1 MTLRNARILSSCNDA
16 SNKQEQKMNV
26 NIKLEDNIPLQQ
38 PLQQPQQPFY
48 PQVSEAQVPYRPVPQ
63 MTNFTIPQQTIEE
76 FASHPLPNG
85 VGPSQST
92 VHKAST
98 IRMPEHESNFVCQN
112 RDIDLSKGCYN
123 IPESSSTNN
132 ALQQDIMQKT
142 MQIAD
147 LEDKNKFLQLLLR
160 IYQNNP
166 LYVNSLVVCQSQDF
180 MDLVKLLTKCD
191 KVDLI
196 LNEDLACGGCGT
208 DSKLIYVS
216 RILITKNNETK
227 EMKYA
232 YNEAYSKLISFNIST
247 KIVC

>member
-26 NIKLEDNIPLQQ
+26 NIKLEDTI
-38 PLQQPQQPFY
+38 PQQSTQQLPIY
-48 PQVSEAQVPYRPVPQ
+48 PNVPQ
-63 MTNFTIPQQTIEE
+63 MANFTIPTQTVGE

-85 VGPSQST
+85 VAPSQST
-92 VHKAST
+92 VHS
-98 IRMPEHESNFVCQN
+98 INPCQS
-112 RDIDLSKGCYN
+112 RDIDLSKD
-123 IPESSSTNN
+123 I
-132 ALQQDIMQKT
+132 LQKDIMQKT

-166 LYVNSLVVCQSQDF
+166 LYINSLVVCQSQDF

>member
-26 NIKLEDNIPLQQ
+26 NIKLEDTIP
-38 PLQQPQQPFY
+38 QQPQTQLPIY
-48 PQVSEAQVPYRPVPQ
+48 PNVPQ
-63 MTNFTIPQQTIEE
+63 MANFTIPPQTVGE
-76 FASHPLPNG
+76 FA
-85 VGPSQST
+85 PSQST
-92 VHKAST
+92 VPNVNNYQS
-98 IRMPEHESNFVCQN
+98 
-112 RDIDLSKGCYN
+112 RDIN
-123 IPESSSTNN
+123 INQDI
-132 ALQQDIMQKT
+132 LQQDIMQKT
-142 MQIAD
+142 LQIAD

-166 LYVNSLVVCQSQDF
+166 LYVNSIVVCQSQDF

>member
-26 NIKLEDNIPLQQ
+26 NIKLEDTIPQQ
-38 PLQQPQQPFY
+38 NQPFY
-48 PQVSEAQVPYRPVPQ
+48 PNVSEAQVPYRPVPQ
-63 MTNFTIPQQTIEE
+63 MANFTIPPQTIEE

-92 VHKAST
+92 VPN
-98 IRMPEHESNFVCQN
+98 INPCQS
-112 RDIDLSKGCYN
+112 RDIDLSKDILQKGCYN
-123 IPESSSTNN
+123 SPEYDEIAGQSPSSLMTKD
-132 ALQQDIMQKT
+132 L
-142 MQIAD
+142 QIAD

-166 LYVNSLVVCQSQDF
+166 LYINSLVVCQSQDF

-196 LNEDLACGGCGT
+196 LNEDLACGGCTT

>member
-38 PLQQPQQPFY
+38 PQQPFY
-48 PQVSEAQVPYRPVPQ
+48 PNVPQ
-63 MTNFTIPQQTIEE
+63 MANFTIPPQTVGE

-92 VHKAST
+92 VPNVNPV
-98 IRMPEHESNFVCQN
+98 RMPEHESNFVCQN
-112 RDIDLSKGCYN
+112 RDIDLS
-123 IPESSSTNN
+123 NN

-142 MQIAD
+142 VQIAD

-166 LYVNSLVVCQSQDF
+166 LYVNSIVVCQSQDF

>member
-1 MTLRNARILSSCNDA
+1 
-16 SNKQEQKMNV
+16 MNV

-92 VHKAST
+92 VPN
-98 IRMPEHESNFVCQN
+98 INPCQS
-112 RDIDLSKGCYN
+112 RDIDLTKD
-123 IPESSSTNN
+123 I
-132 ALQQDIMQKT
+132 LQKDL
-142 MQIAD
+142 QIAD

-166 LYVNSLVVCQSQDF
+166 LYINSIVVCQSQDF

>member
-1 MTLRNARILSSCNDA
+1 MLLFDIIWVYFSLKGMTLRGARILSSCNDA

-26 NIKLEDNIPLQQ
+26 NIKLEDTIPQQ
-38 PLQQPQQPFY
+38 NQPFY
-48 PQVSEAQVPYRPVPQ
+48 PNVPQ
-63 MTNFTIPQQTIEE
+63 MANFTIPPQTVGE

-112 RDIDLSKGCYN
+112 RDIDLS
-123 IPESSSTNN
+123 NN

-166 LYVNSLVVCQSQDF
+166 LYINSLVVCQSQDF
-180 MDLVKLLTKCD
+180 MNLVKLLTKCD

-196 LNEDLACGGCGT
+196 LNEDFACGGCTT

-216 RILITKNNETK
+216 RILITKGDETK
-227 EMKYA
+227 EMKYG
-232 YNEAYSKLISFNIST
+232 YYESYSKLISFIR
-247 KIVC
+247 IL

>member
-26 NIKLEDNIPLQQ
+26 NIKLEDTIP
-38 PLQQPQQPFY
+38 QQPQTQLPIY
-48 PQVSEAQVPYRPVPQ
+48 PNVPQ
-63 MTNFTIPQQTIEE
+63 MANFTIPPQTVGE
-76 FASHPLPNG
+76 FA
-85 VGPSQST
+85 PSQST
-92 VHKAST
+92 VPNVNNYQS
-98 IRMPEHESNFVCQN
+98 
-112 RDIDLSKGCYN
+112 RDIN
-123 IPESSSTNN
+123 IN
-132 ALQQDIMQKT
+132 QDILQKDL
-142 MQIAD
+142 QIAD

-166 LYVNSLVVCQSQDF
+166 LYINSIVVCQSQDF

>member
-1 MTLRNARILSSCNDA
+1 MTLRGARILSSCNDA

-26 NIKLEDNIPLQQ
+26 NIKLEDTI
-38 PLQQPQQPFY
+38 PQQSTQQLPIY
-48 PQVSEAQVPYRPVPQ
+48 PNVPQ
-63 MTNFTIPQQTIEE
+63 MANFTIPTQTVGE

-85 VGPSQST
+85 VAPSQST
-92 VHKAST
+92 VPNVNPV
-98 IRMPEHESNFVCQN
+98 RMPEHESNFVCQS
-112 RDIDLSKGCYN
+112 RDIDLTKD
-123 IPESSSTNN
+123 
-132 ALQQDIMQKT
+132 L
-142 MQIAD
+142 QIAD

-166 LYVNSLVVCQSQDF
+166 LYVNSIVVCQSQDF

>member
-26 NIKLEDNIPLQQ
+26 NIKLEDTIP
-38 PLQQPQQPFY
+38 QPQQPFY
-48 PQVSEAQVPYRPVPQ
+48 PNVSEAQVPYRPVPQ
-63 MTNFTIPQQTIEE
+63 MANFTIPPQTVGE

-85 VGPSQST
+85 VAPSQST
-92 VHKAST
+92 VHS
-98 IRMPEHESNFVCQN
+98 INPVQS
-112 RDIDLSKGCYN
+112 RDIDLTKDILQKGCYN
-123 IPESSSTNN
+123 SPESSLMTKD
-132 ALQQDIMQKT
+132 L
-142 MQIAD
+142 QIAD

-166 LYVNSLVVCQSQDF
+166 LYVNSIVVCQSQDF

>member
-26 NIKLEDNIPLQQ
+26 NIKLEDTIPQQ
-38 PLQQPQQPFY
+38 NQPFY
-48 PQVSEAQVPYRPVPQ
+48 PNVSEAQVPYRPVPQ
-63 MTNFTIPQQTIEE
+63 MANFTIPTQTVGE

-166 LYVNSLVVCQSQDF
+166 LYINSLVVCQSQDF

>member
-26 NIKLEDNIPLQQ
+26 NIKLEDTIPQQ
-38 PLQQPQQPFY
+38 NQPFY
-48 PQVSEAQVPYRPVPQ
+48 PNVPQ
-63 MTNFTIPQQTIEE
+63 MANFTIPPQTVGE
-76 FASHPLPNG
+76 FA
-85 VGPSQST
+85 PSQST
-92 VHKAST
+92 VPNVNPVQS
-98 IRMPEHESNFVCQN
+98 
-112 RDIDLSKGCYN
+112 RDIDLTKD
-123 IPESSSTNN
+123 I
-132 ALQQDIMQKT
+132 LQKDI
-142 MQIAD
+142 QIAD

-166 LYVNSLVVCQSQDF
+166 LYINSKAFARGLCPFVVCQSQDF

-216 RILITKNNETK
+216 RILITKI
-227 EMKYA
+227 MKLR
-232 YNEAYSKLISFNIST
+232 K
-247 KIVC
+247 

>member
-26 NIKLEDNIPLQQ
+26 NIKLEDTIPQQ
-38 PLQQPQQPFY
+38 NQPFY
-48 PQVSEAQVPYRPVPQ
+48 PNVSEAQVPYRPVPQ
-63 MTNFTIPQQTIEE
+63 MANFTIPPQTVGE

-85 VGPSQST
+85 VAPSQST
-92 VHKAST
+92 VPN
-98 IRMPEHESNFVCQN
+98 INPCQS
-112 RDIDLSKGCYN
+112 RDIDLSKD
-123 IPESSSTNN
+123 I
-132 ALQQDIMQKT
+132 LQKDL
-142 MQIAD
+142 QIAD

-166 LYVNSLVVCQSQDF
+166 LYINSLVVCQSQDF

>member
-1 MTLRNARILSSCNDA
+1 MTLRNARILSLCNDA

-38 PLQQPQQPFY
+38 PQQPFY
-48 PQVSEAQVPYRPVPQ
+48 PQVPQ

-98 IRMPEHESNFVCQN
+98 IQN

-166 LYVNSLVVCQSQDF
+166 LYINSLVVCQSQDF

-196 LNEDLACGGCGT
+196 LNEDLACGGCTT

-216 RILITKNNETK
+216 RILITKGNETK
-227 EMKYA
+227 EMKYG

-247 KIVC
+247 KIVY

>member
-1 MTLRNARILSSCNDA
+1 MTLRGARILSSCNDA

-26 NIKLEDNIPLQQ
+26 NIKLEDNTPQTQQ
-38 PLQQPQQPFY
+38 PPFY
-48 PQVSEAQVPYRPVPQ
+48 PQVPQ
-63 MTNFTIPQQTIEE
+63 MANFTIPTQTVGE
-76 FASHPLPNG
+76 FA
-85 VGPSQST
+85 PSQST
-92 VHKAST
+92 VPN
-98 IRMPEHESNFVCQN
+98 INPCQS
-112 RDIDLSKGCYN
+112 RDIDLS
-123 IPESSSTNN
+123 NN

-166 LYVNSLVVCQSQDF
+166 LYINSLVVCQSQDF

>member
-26 NIKLEDNIPLQQ
+26 NIKLEDTI
-38 PLQQPQQPFY
+38 PQQSTQQLPIY
-48 PQVSEAQVPYRPVPQ
+48 PNVPQ
-63 MTNFTIPQQTIEE
+63 MANFTIPPQTVGE
-76 FASHPLPNG
+76 FA
-85 VGPSQST
+85 PSQST
-92 VHKAST
+92 V
-98 IRMPEHESNFVCQN
+98 PNFNPVQN
-112 RDIDLSKGCYN
+112 RDIDLTKD
-123 IPESSSTNN
+123 
-132 ALQQDIMQKT
+132 L
-142 MQIAD
+142 QIAD

-166 LYVNSLVVCQSQDF
+166 LYVNSIVVCQSQDF

>member
-1 MTLRNARILSSCNDA
+1 MTLRNTRILSSCNDA

-38 PLQQPQQPFY
+38 PQQPFY
-48 PQVSEAQVPYRPVPQ
+48 PQVPQ

-76 FASHPLPNG
+76 FA
-85 VGPSQST
+85 PSQST

-98 IRMPEHESNFVCQN
+98 IQN
-112 RDIDLSKGCYN
+112 RDIDLS
-123 IPESSSTNN
+123 NN

-166 LYVNSLVVCQSQDF
+166 LYINSLVVCQSQDF

-247 KIVC
+247 KIVY

>member
-26 NIKLEDNIPLQQ
+26 NIKLEDTIPQQ
-38 PLQQPQQPFY
+38 NQPFY

-63 MTNFTIPQQTIEE
+63 MANFTIPPQTVGE

-92 VHKAST
+92 VPNVNPV
-98 IRMPEHESNFVCQN
+98 RMPEHESNFVCQS
-112 RDIDLSKGCYN
+112 RDIDLSKD
-123 IPESSSTNN
+123 I
-132 ALQQDIMQKT
+132 LQKDL
-142 MQIAD
+142 QIAD

-166 LYVNSLVVCQSQDF
+166 LYVNSIVVCQSQDF

-227 EMKYA
+227 EMKYG

>member
-1 MTLRNARILSSCNDA
+1 MTLRGARILSSCNDA

-26 NIKLEDNIPLQQ
+26 NIKLEDNTPQTQQ
-38 PLQQPQQPFY
+38 PPFY
-48 PQVSEAQVPYRPVPQ
+48 PQVPQ
-63 MTNFTIPQQTIEE
+63 MANFTIPTQTVGE
-76 FASHPLPNG
+76 FA
-85 VGPSQST
+85 PSQST
-92 VHKAST
+92 VPN
-98 IRMPEHESNFVCQN
+98 INPCQS
-112 RDIDLSKGCYN
+112 RDIDLSKD
-123 IPESSSTNN
+123 I
-132 ALQQDIMQKT
+132 LQKDL
-142 MQIAD
+142 QIAD

-166 LYVNSLVVCQSQDF
+166 LYVNSIVVCQSHDF

>member
-1 MTLRNARILSSCNDA
+1 MTLRGARILSSCNDA

-26 NIKLEDNIPLQQ
+26 NIKLEDTIP
-38 PLQQPQQPFY
+38 QPQQPFY
-48 PQVSEAQVPYRPVPQ
+48 PNVSEAQVPYRPVPQ
-63 MTNFTIPQQTIEE
+63 MANFTIPPQTVGE

-85 VGPSQST
+85 VAPSQST
-92 VHKAST
+92 VHS
-98 IRMPEHESNFVCQN
+98 INPVQS
-112 RDIDLSKGCYN
+112 RDIDLSKD
-123 IPESSSTNN
+123 I
-132 ALQQDIMQKT
+132 LQKDIMQKT

-166 LYVNSLVVCQSQDF
+166 LYINSLVVCQSQDF

>member
-1 MTLRNARILSSCNDA
+1 MLLFDIIWVYFSLKGMTLRGARILSSCNDA

-26 NIKLEDNIPLQQ
+26 NIKLEDNTPQTQQ
-38 PLQQPQQPFY
+38 PPFY
-48 PQVSEAQVPYRPVPQ
+48 PQVPQ
-63 MTNFTIPQQTIEE
+63 MANFTIPTQTVGE
-76 FASHPLPNG
+76 FA
-85 VGPSQST
+85 PSQST
-92 VHKAST
+92 VPN
-98 IRMPEHESNFVCQN
+98 INPCQS
-112 RDIDLSKGCYN
+112 RDIDLSKDILQKGCYN
-123 IPESSSTNN
+123 SPESSLMTKD
-132 ALQQDIMQKT
+132 L
-142 MQIAD
+142 QIAD

-166 LYVNSLVVCQSQDF
+166 LYINSLVVCQSQDF

>member
-26 NIKLEDNIPLQQ
+26 NIKLEDTI
-38 PLQQPQQPFY
+38 PQQSTQQLPIY
-48 PQVSEAQVPYRPVPQ
+48 PQVPQ
-63 MTNFTIPQQTIEE
+63 MANFTIPTQTVGE
-76 FASHPLPNG
+76 FA
-85 VGPSQST
+85 PSQST
-92 VHKAST
+92 V
-98 IRMPEHESNFVCQN
+98 PNFNPVQN
-112 RDIDLSKGCYN
+112 RDIDLTKD
-123 IPESSSTNN
+123 I
-132 ALQQDIMQKT
+132 LQKDL
-142 MQIAD
+142 QIAD

-166 LYVNSLVVCQSQDF
+166 LYVNSIVVCQSQDF

>member
-26 NIKLEDNIPLQQ
+26 NIKLEETTPQT
-38 PLQQPQQPFY
+38 QPQPQLPIY
-48 PQVSEAQVPYRPVPQ
+48 PNVPQ
-63 MTNFTIPQQTIEE
+63 MANFTIPPQTVGE
-76 FASHPLPNG
+76 FA
-85 VGPSQST
+85 PSQST
-92 VHKAST
+92 VPNVNNYQS
-98 IRMPEHESNFVCQN
+98 
-112 RDIDLSKGCYN
+112 RDIN
-123 IPESSSTNN
+123 IN
-132 ALQQDIMQKT
+132 QDILQKDL
-142 MQIAD
+142 QIAD

-166 LYVNSLVVCQSQDF
+166 LYINSIVVCQSQDF

>member
-1 MTLRNARILSSCNDA
+1 MT
-16 SNKQEQKMNV
+16 K
-26 NIKLEDNIPLQQ
+26 
-38 PLQQPQQPFY
+38 
-48 PQVSEAQVPYRPVPQ
+48 
-63 MTNFTIPQQTIEE
+63 
-76 FASHPLPNG
+76 
-85 VGPSQST
+85 
-92 VHKAST
+92 
-98 IRMPEHESNFVCQN
+98 
-112 RDIDLSKGCYN
+112 DL
-123 IPESSSTNN
+123 
-132 ALQQDIMQKT
+132 
-142 MQIAD
+142 QIAD

-166 LYVNSLVVCQSQDF
+166 LYINSLVVCQSQDF

>member
-26 NIKLEDNIPLQQ
+26 NIKLEETTPQT
-38 PLQQPQQPFY
+38 QPQPQLPIY
-48 PQVSEAQVPYRPVPQ
+48 PNVPQ
-63 MTNFTIPQQTIEE
+63 MANFTIPPQSVGE
-76 FASHPLPNG
+76 F
-85 VGPSQST
+85 VPSQST
-92 VHKAST
+92 VPNVNNF
-98 IRMPEHESNFVCQN
+98 RMPEHESNFVCQN
-112 RDIDLSKGCYN
+112 RDIDLTKD
-123 IPESSSTNN
+123 I
-132 ALQQDIMQKT
+132 LQQDITQKT
-142 MQIAD
+142 LQIAD

-166 LYVNSLVVCQSQDF
+166 LYVNSIVVCQSQDF

>member
-38 PLQQPQQPFY
+38 PQQPFY
-48 PQVSEAQVPYRPVPQ
+48 PQVPQ

-85 VGPSQST
+85 VAPSQST
-92 VHKAST
+92 VHS
-98 IRMPEHESNFVCQN
+98 INPVQS
-112 RDIDLSKGCYN
+112 RDIDLSKD
-123 IPESSSTNN
+123 I
-132 ALQQDIMQKT
+132 LQKDIMQKT

-166 LYVNSLVVCQSQDF
+166 LYINSLVVCQSQDF

>member
-1 MTLRNARILSSCNDA
+1 MTLRGARILSSCNDA

-26 NIKLEDNIPLQQ
+26 NIKLEDTI
-38 PLQQPQQPFY
+38 PQQSTQQLPIY
-48 PQVSEAQVPYRPVPQ
+48 PNVPQ
-63 MTNFTIPQQTIEE
+63 MANFTIPPQTVGE
-76 FASHPLPNG
+76 FA
-85 VGPSQST
+85 PSQST
-92 VHKAST
+92 V
-98 IRMPEHESNFVCQN
+98 PNFNPVQN
-112 RDIDLSKGCYN
+112 RDIDLTKN
-123 IPESSSTNN
+123 
-132 ALQQDIMQKT
+132 L
-142 MQIAD
+142 QIAD

-166 LYVNSLVVCQSQDF
+166 LYVNSIVVCQSQDF

-196 LNEDLACGGCGT
+196 LNEDLACGGCTT

-216 RILITKNNETK
+216 RILITKGDETK
-227 EMKYA
+227 EMKYG

>member
-1 MTLRNARILSSCNDA
+1 MTLRGARILSSCNDA

-26 NIKLEDNIPLQQ
+26 NIKLEDTIPQAQQ
-38 PLQQPQQPFY
+38 LPVY
-48 PQVSEAQVPYRPVPQ
+48 PNVPQ
-63 MTNFTIPQQTIEE
+63 MTNFTIPPQTVGE

-85 VGPSQST
+85 VAPSQST
-92 VHKAST
+92 VHS
-98 IRMPEHESNFVCQN
+98 INPVQS
-112 RDIDLSKGCYN
+112 RDIDLTKDILQKGCYN
-123 IPESSSTNN
+123 SPESSLMTKD
-132 ALQQDIMQKT
+132 L
-142 MQIAD
+142 QIAD

-166 LYVNSLVVCQSQDF
+166 LYINSLVVCQSQDF

-247 KIVC
+247 KIVW